1 MPIFVISWVPMRW
14 CSLSAIEAQIKAS
27 GERQISVAFLF

>member
-1 MPIFVISWVPMRW
+1 MPIFVISWVTMRW
-14 CSLSAIEAQIKAS
+14 CSLAAIEVQMKAS